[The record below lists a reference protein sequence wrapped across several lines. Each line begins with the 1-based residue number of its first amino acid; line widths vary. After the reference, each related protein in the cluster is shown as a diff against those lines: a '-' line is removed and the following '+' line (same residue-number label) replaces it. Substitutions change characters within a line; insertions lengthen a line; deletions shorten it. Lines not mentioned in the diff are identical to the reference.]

1 MQEACQALVKRVNF
15 SSNAL
20 SRLDKATRVSGVLAG
35 ARRWGIHTTSV
46 GAAAEI
52 KQKLDLVEY
61 IGETVQLRKA
71 GTTFK
76 GLCPF
81 HGEKT
86 PSFVVTPA
94 RETWH
99 CFGCGRGGDL
109 FSFAMERDGLD
120 FPTALRQ
127 LAGRAGVEISERTSR
142 DDARRKRLH
151 EALEAAVTFY
161 HRVLTDHASGQ
172 AALDYLRSRGFT
184 DDTIEGFQLGWAPDS
199 WDALTRALTSRRGM
213 TESDLEASGLVSRR
227 QGGASSAN
235 RRGVYDRFRARI
247 MFPIR
252 DPQGHATGFGGRVL
266 GGQQPGPDQGP
277 KYLNTPATA
286 LFDKSRTLYLIDKS
300 KSAMKK
306 QGVVVL
312 VEGNTD
318 ALMAHQQGFEN
329 VVGSLGTA
337 LTAGQVELLTRYA
350 PRIALAYDVDAA
362 GQDAA
367 TFGLTELSALV
378 GQIERSEYR
387 GRLTDVDV
395 VRLPARQDP
404 DEVIRDDPD
413 AWRTAVDNAQPIV
426 AYLIDRHASRQ
437 DLRTT
442 GGRERLVAALVP
454 TLRTVSD
461 PVRLD
466 GYLLELSRRSGVD
479 VRVLR
484 EALQRDPSRSRQ
496 SGRDGY
502 ARQRISLDAVMA
514 SPGALDPTSVE
525 RTLKPVES
533 ALLRMLLVRPDLIGV
548 VRDRL
553 SEGALVTAPAR
564 ELWRALA
571 SAGDPFD
578 RSAFLAGL
586 DPTLETIARTLFART
601 DPLSDTEE
609 GIRHALDQSLLTLE
623 KTRLDDE
630 VEFKRAEIADAEAAG
645 DDAASDRLQHD
656 VLDLQRRR
664 LELDRQRATTTLLA
678 KRRIHAIPAPTGGL
692 T

>member
-1 MQEACQALVKRVNF
+1 VCPALGGCGHG
-15 SSNAL
+15 AWG
-20 SRLDKATRVSGVLAG
+20 TR
-35 ARRWGIHTTSV
+35 TTSV

-52 KQKLDLVEY
+52 KQKIDLVEY

-109 FSFAMERDGLD
+109 FSFAMERDGID

-142 DDARRKRLH
+142 DDARRKRLR
-151 EALEAAVTFY
+151 EALEAAVAFY
-161 HRVLTDHASGQ
+161 HRVLTDHPSGQ
-172 AALDYLRSRGFT
+172 PALDYLRGRGFT
-184 DDTIEGFQLGWAPDS
+184 DHTIETFQLGWAPDS
-199 WDALTRALTSRRGM
+199 WDALTRALTTKRGM
-213 TESDLEASGLVSRR
+213 TEADLEASGLVSRR
-227 QGGASSAN
+227 QQGGSPG
-235 RRGVYDRFRARI
+235 RRGVYDRFRARV

-252 DPQGHATGFGGRVL
+252 DATGNATGFGGRVL
-266 GGQQPGPDQGP
+266 GSPDPGRDQGP
-277 KYLNTPATA
+277 KYLNTPTTP
-286 LFDKSRTLYLIDKS
+286 LFDKSRTLYLVDRA
-300 KSAMKK
+300 KSAIKK
-306 QGVVVL
+306 ESRAVL

-318 ALMAHQQGFEN
+318 ALMAHQQGFTN

-337 LTAGQVELLTRYA
+337 LTAGQVELVTRYA
-350 PRIALAYDVDAA
+350 PRIALAYDVDTA

-367 TFGLTELSALV
+367 AFGLSELSALV

-395 VRLPARQDP
+395 VRLPEGRDP
-404 DEVIRDDPD
+404 DELMRDDPN
-413 AWRTAVDNAQPIV
+413 AWRAAVDGAQPIV
-426 AYLIDRHASRQ
+426 AWLIDRHAGRQ

-442 GGRERLVAALVP
+442 GGRERLVGALLP

-466 GYLLELSRRSGVD
+466 GYLLELSRRSGVE

-484 EALQRDPSRSRQ
+484 DALSQRS
-496 SGRDGY
+496 SGEHRRTQDGHTG
-502 ARQRISLDAVMA
+502 RKISLDALMA
-514 SPGALDPTSVE
+514 SPGALDPQAVE

-533 ALLRMLLVRPDLIGV
+533 ALLRLLLVRPDLLPVARGRLAIG
-548 VRDRL
+548 D
-553 SEGALVTAPAR
+553 LVTTPAR
-564 ELWRALA
+564 ELWRALD
-571 SAGDPFD
+571 SAAQPLD
-578 RSAFLAGL
+578 RTAFLAGL
-586 DPTLETIARTLFART
+586 DPTLETVARTLFARH
-601 DPLSDTEE
+601 DPLPDTEE
-609 GIRHALDQSLLTLE
+609 GINQALDQSLLTLL
-623 KTRLDDE
+623 KARLDDE
-630 VEFKRAEIADAEAAG
+630 VEFKRAEIAEAEASG
-645 DDAASDRLQHD
+645 DDADRDRLRRE

-664 LELDRQRATTTLLA
+664 LELDRERATTSLLA
-678 KRRIHAIPAPTGGL
+678 KRRIPPIPTASPTGGHP
-692 T
+692 